1 MFMCQFYER
10 VLLEASLL
18 TLTVGQ
24 GAPLPVVEAGDG
36 LEGVAGGE
44 GEAGVALE
52 LRHAAVGHVGGHHR
66 EPVVDLRHGAAVD
79 LLARRDVG
87 LRPLSAQPA
96 LQNHRDMF
104 NVLKIILVDLI
115 QHIFGCFEIFIC

>member
-1 MFMCQFYER
+1 MCQFYER
-10 VLLEASLL
+10 VLLEALLL
-18 TLTVGQ
+18 TLAVGQ

-66 EPVVDLRHGAAVD
+66 EPVVDLGHGAAVD

-87 LRPLSAQPA
+87 LGPLSAQPA
-96 LQNHRDMF
+96 LQKHRNIF
-104 NVLKIILVDLI
+104 NVLKIIL
-115 QHIFGCFEIFIC
+115 